1 MNTTN
6 PTIYTK
12 QNYDESKT
20 TYLMIDGHNAE
31 LHAGDLFFDGNDY
44 YIFHPNYSSHAT
56 TPERDP
62 NVWVKILK

>member
-1 MNTTN
+1 
-6 PTIYTK
+6 
-12 QNYDESKT
+12 
-20 TYLMIDGHNAE
+20 MIDGHNAE

-44 YIFHPNYSSHAT
+44 YIFHPNYSTHAT